1 MSTSTRRYDSGT
13 AVLLVLLALQ
23 LHSSTLNGHVCVY
36 AKEFAKVFGQLVPF
50 RLEPSI
56 SFKFATFAM
65 CLVANRVCVFQCM
78 CVARLN

>member
-36 AKEFAKVFGQLVPF
+36 AKEFAKVFSSRFVSF
-50 RLEPSI
+50 RLLPKSL
-56 SFKFATFAM
+56 
-65 CLVANRVCVFQCM
+65 LVK
-78 CVARLN
+78 